1 VSKTKKKV
9 LLFVAIYFV
18 IFVALS
24 LVPQFLHRQ
33 DFDRAFTAYLHNPS
47 PATKQTLKQEQ
58 IKNRIIEFTNVVVG
72 AAVILVVGVGFV
84 YLVRVTA
91 RAAKPR
97 VAQMD
102 K

>member
-1 VSKTKKKV
+1 MKQVWMLT
-9 LLFVAIYFV
+9 AIYLAL
-18 IFVALS
+18 FVALS

-47 PATKQTLKQEQ
+47 PATKQVLKQEQ

-84 YLVRVTA
+84 YLVKVTF

-97 VAQMD
+97 IEQID